1 MSSIPVVF
9 GVSHVCLPVHSLAR
23 ARSIYVDVLG
33 FEERTSGSGTIELDA
48 GGTVLLR
55 LVETPRPEPRMHLRL
70 MAPDIDVAV
79 LALVRGGCTVIQKS
93 ARAPDMTLA
102 ASVCDPDG
110 HTLTVWRALT
120 EDEFDV
126 VPELPKT
133 LVWNDDADALL
144 KQLLKGVPSLFRG
157 LARRK
162 VARVVEEFAAGHSV
176 VTREDV
182 IRGFIRA
189 SPKVT
194 RGRNRG
200 PLLDAGVDV
209 DRYQAD
215 WDAD

>member
-1 MSSIPVVF
+1 MSSVPVVF
-9 GVSHVCLPVHSLAR
+9 GVSHVCVPVQSIAR

-33 FEERTSGSGTIELDA
+33 FEERARDGGSIELDA
-48 GGTVLLR
+48 GGTVFLR
-55 LVETPRPEPRMHLRL
+55 LVERTRPEHRVHLRL
-70 MAPDIDVAV
+70 MAPDIDAAVVA
-79 LALVRGGCTVIQKS
+79 LIRGGCRLIEKA
-93 ARAPDMTLA
+93 ARAPDLTLA
-102 ASVCDPDG
+102 ASVGDPDG

-126 VPELPKT
+126 TPELPKT

-144 KQLLKGVPSLFRG
+144 KQLLKGVPALFRG

-162 VARVVEEFAAGHSV
+162 VVRVVEEFAACRSI
-176 VTREDV
+176 VTREEV

-200 PLLDAGVDV
+200 PLLAAGVDV
-209 DRYQAD
+209 DRYHAD

>member
-1 MSSIPVVF
+1 MSSVPVVF
-9 GVSHVCLPVHSLAR
+9 GVSHVYVPVQSVAR

-33 FEERTSGSGTIELDA
+33 FEERARDKDWIELDA
-48 GGTVLLR
+48 GGTVFLR
-55 LVETPRPEPRMHLRL
+55 LVETMRPEHRVHLRL
-70 MAPDIDVAV
+70 MAPDIDAAV
-79 LALVRGGCTVIQKS
+79 LALMRGGCGLIEKAT
-93 ARAPDMTLA
+93 RTPDMTLA

-126 VPELPKT
+126 IPDLPKT
-133 LVWNDDADALL
+133 LVWNDDADTLL
-144 KQLLKGVPSLFRG
+144 KQLLKGVPALFRG
-157 LARRK
+157 LARRR
-162 VARVVEEFAAGHSV
+162 VVRVVEELAACRSV

-200 PLLDAGVDV
+200 PLLDAGIDV

-215 WDAD
+215 WEAD

>member
-1 MSSIPVVF
+1 MSGIPIVF
-9 GVSHVCLPVHSLAR
+9 GVSHVCMTVRSVAR

-33 FEERTSGSGTIELDA
+33 FEERAHGKGSMELDA
-48 GGTVLLR
+48 GGTVFLR
-55 LVETPRPEPRMHLRL
+55 LVETTRPEHRVHLRL
-70 MAPDIDVAV
+70 MAPDIDAAV
-79 LALVRGGCTVIQKS
+79 LALVHGGCTVIQKA

-162 VARVVEEFAAGHSV
+162 VVRVVEEFAAGHCV
-176 VTREDV
+176 VTREEV

-194 RGRNRG
+194 RGRNRR
-200 PLLDAGVDV
+200 PLVEAGVDV